1 MESIQAR
8 PDRYE
13 NAFCLST
20 TLDLDYARVMMAR
33 RYGGRYVRLSSLL
46 YIYIYVCIHISRV
59 FLDKLMHA
67 EGNWIA

>member
-20 TLDLDYARVMMAR
+20 TLDLDYARVMVAR
-33 RYGGRYVRLSSLL
+33 RYGGRYVRLSLL
-46 YIYIYVCIHISRV
+46 YLYMYIYTHISR
-59 FLDKLMHA
+59 FS
-67 EGNWIA
+67 

>member
-20 TLDLDYARVMMAR
+20 ALDLDYARVMVAR

-46 YIYIYVCIHISRV
+46 YIHIYIYISRV

>member
-20 TLDLDYARVMMAR
+20 TLDLDYARVMVAR
-33 RYGGRYVRLSSLL
+33 RYGGRYVRLSLLYL
-46 YIYIYVCIHISRV
+46 YIYTHISR
-59 FLDKLMHA
+59 FS
-67 EGNWIA
+67 

>member
-20 TLDLDYARVMMAR
+20 TLDLDYARVMVAR
-33 RYGGRYVRLSSLL
+33 RYGGRYSSLL
-46 YIYIYVCIHISRV
+46 YMYIYICVHISRV